1 MRVERFA
8 TTLASGASVDEARR
22 EFEGIAC
29 AFNVRSEGGGRPT
42 VFKPGAFAKTLKE
55 QGARVKVL
63 WQHDTSEP
71 LGRPLWI
78 RETDAG
84 LLFRARL
91 DDTSRGRD
99 ALKLLR
105 SGTLNEISVGI
116 DVIKSRDSGDVREI
130 VEARLWEFS
139 LVTFGAVPGS
149 TVFRFEG
156 TAPTYREAR
165 PKALSVSMG
174 DKLATI
180 AEALVSTTHDPAIP
194 PRR

>member
-8 TTLASGASVDEARR
+8 TTLAAGASVDEARR

-42 VFKPGAFAKTLKE
+42 VFRQGAFSKTLKE

-63 WQHDTSEP
+63 WQHDASEP
-71 LGRPLWI
+71 LGKPLWI
-78 RETDAG
+78 RETEAG

-165 PKALSVSMG
+165 PRALTSSMAS
-174 DKLATI
+174 KLAHI